1 MKIKNFSIEID
12 NYDNAAMS
20 EMQLQAT
27 ISILEDCIKKIKWN
41 DIEGETLL
49 RDINGNKVGKMF
61 VETE

>member
-20 EMQLQAT
+20 EMQLQET
-27 ISILEDCIKKIKWN
+27 IRILEDCIKKIKWH

-49 RDINGNKVGKMF
+49 RDINGNKVGRMF